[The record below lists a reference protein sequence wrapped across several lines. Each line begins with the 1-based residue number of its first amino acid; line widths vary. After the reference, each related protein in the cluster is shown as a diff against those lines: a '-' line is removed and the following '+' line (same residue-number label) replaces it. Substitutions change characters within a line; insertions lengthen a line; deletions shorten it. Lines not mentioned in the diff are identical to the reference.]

1 MIIAAAQIRVRRVI
15 AGSVMEALVAAV
27 SPTVDVNP
35 QPITA
40 VIEMVG
46 ILEAC
51 TIAALPI
58 PTKTAAV
65 TGSDESAQRL
75 TMKKEAQ
82 ARHVTQTG
90 SGIMT
95 PVT

>member
-1 MIIAAAQIRVRRVI
+1 MIIAAAQTRVRRVI

-40 VIEMVG
+40 VIEMMR
-46 ILEAC
+46 ILETC

-65 TGSDESAQRL
+65 TGSDERAQWL
-75 TMKKEAQ
+75 TMKKKPKQDMLPRQ
-82 ARHVTQTG
+82 AVA
-90 SGIMT
+90 
-95 PVT
+95 